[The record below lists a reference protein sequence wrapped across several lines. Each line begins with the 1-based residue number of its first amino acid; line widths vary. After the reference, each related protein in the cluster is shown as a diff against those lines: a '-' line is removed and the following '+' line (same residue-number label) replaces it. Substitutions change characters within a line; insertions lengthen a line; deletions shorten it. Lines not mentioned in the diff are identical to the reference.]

1 MKDPFQHGLSQATQ
15 WYSVLKVE
23 VEKQVDGIIQQSR
36 LLVKL
41 TFKESAEPSP
51 TALSPS
57 VQQDS
62 LSQGSCAEILAQH
75 CPACFGS
82 TLFGRLL
89 DKGSD
94 IHVATDGNFHHRHR
108 CSAGDCPPFYEPTY
122 FIPKAQVDAIGRRI
136 DCACQHPSKSSRPV
150 VPDEAID
157 QCEASYE
164 AADGQ
169 KQKVAMDNF
178 NDTGIMALICCHDIP
193 LFFANIDMPGEQQKY
208 SIALISHLFSCNR
221 SVFFSLSNQQ
231 LDYILSYHT

>member
-1 MKDPFQHGLSQATQ
+1 MKDPFQRGLSQATQ

-36 LLVKL
+36 LLVKP

-75 CPACFGS
+75 CPACFGG
-82 TLFGRLL
+82 TLFRRLL

-108 CSAGDCPPFYEPTY
+108 HSAGDCPPFYEPTY
-122 FIPKAQVDAIGRRI
+122 FIPKAQVDAIGQRI
-136 DCACQHPSKSSRPV
+136 DCARQHPH
-150 VPDEAID
+150 
-157 QCEASYE
+157 
-164 AADGQ
+164 G
-169 KQKVAMDNF
+169 
-178 NDTGIMALICCHDIP
+178 
-193 LFFANIDMPGEQQKY
+193 
-208 SIALISHLFSCNR
+208 
-221 SVFFSLSNQQ
+221 
-231 LDYILSYHT
+231 LSYLMKPLTNAKPHMRLQMARSRKRPWITSMILV